1 MFLSN
6 IVPCGLLTIVAH
18 ICDKLTYK
26 YVKTHTFS
34 RSADGKIIKHED
46 HQESTEDQEQLSDHQ
61 NELLKIPMNAV
72 RASMLSFG
80 PIITFIILRSIM
92 KKGFIRTEMFV
103 TLICIMLGSRIVLTL
118 SLLLKATEANQA
130 EISQAKK
137 RAKNLEWEQYHS
149 FKARKAREQ
158 QALQN
163 NEPQPGTSSN
173 QILDPKLLEQIMED
187 DEDTS
192 V

>member
-1 MFLSN
+1 MSN
-6 IVPCGLLTIVAH
+6 IVPTGLLTIVAH
-18 ICDKLTYK
+18 ICDKLTYE
-26 YVKTHTFS
+26 YVRTHTFL
-34 RSADGKIIKHED
+34 RSADRKMIKPEN
-46 HQESTEDQEQLSDHQ
+46 HQESAEDQEPLSDHQ
-61 NELLKIPMNAV
+61 NELLKIPLNAV
-72 RASMLSFG
+72 RASMFSFG
-80 PIITFIILRSIM
+80 PIVMIIILRFMM
-92 KKGFIRTEMFV
+92 KNFSGFARTEMFV
-103 TLICIMLGSRIVLTL
+103 TLICIMLGCRIVLTL
-118 SLLLKATEANQA
+118 SLILKATEANQA

-158 QALQN
+158 ALQN

>member
-1 MFLSN
+1 
-6 IVPCGLLTIVAH
+6 
-18 ICDKLTYK
+18 
-26 YVKTHTFS
+26 
-34 RSADGKIIKHED
+34 
-46 HQESTEDQEQLSDHQ
+46 
-61 NELLKIPMNAV
+61 
-72 RASMLSFG
+72 
-80 PIITFIILRSIM
+80 M

-187 DEDTS
+187 DEETS